1 MESKTKSVSI
11 NDGMRRLY
19 ADSDYKPRAFIDSSD
34 TGFIAVHLI
43 ERSVAIFAS
52 ELIGDL
58 LDVGCGLQPYRS
70 YFSKVSSHRACD
82 HDATRGDVDF
92 ACPADRIPLGDE
104 SLDSILCTEVLEHV
118 PDPLAVWREF
128 HRLLRPGGKVLLT
141 TPMYWPAHELPYDF
155 YRYPEHGLRWQV
167 AESGFELLALVP
179 RGGPWAM
186 WGQVT
191 MHVMQHYFPFR
202 WQRALWSRLILWI
215 DSRCGGPRLTMGWT
229 VLARKTSQSTGATN
243 IENGP

>member
-1 MESKTKSVSI
+1 MPVSDQTV
-11 NDGMRRLY
+11 NAAAGMRRLY
-19 ADSDYKPRAFIDSSD
+19 ADSDFEPKAFNDSSD
-34 TGFIAVHLI
+34 IGFVAVNLI
-43 ERSVAIFAS
+43 ERSISMLAP
-52 ELIGDL
+52 ELTGNL
-58 LDVGCGLQPYRS
+58 LDVGCGQQPYRS
-70 YFSKVSSHRACD
+70 YFQHVASHRACD

-92 ACPADRIPLGDE
+92 ACPAHKIPMPDT

-155 YRYPEHGLRWQV
+155 YRYPEHGLRWLV
-167 AESGFELLALVP
+167 AESGFELLALIP

-191 MHVMQHYFPFR
+191 LHVMSHYFPFR
-202 WQRALWSRLILWI
+202 MQRRFWSRLILWL
-215 DSRCGGPRLTMGWT
+215 DSRCGGPRLTLGWT
-229 VLARKTSQSTGATN
+229 VLARK
-243 IENGP
+243 I